1 MVDLI
6 QKDRRCVPEDMK
18 SKIKLAITKVL
29 TELESIY
36 SASRNREFD
45 RELKSIVREVFPR
58 LEATGFE
65 TIGLEQLISKQQVRR
80 ENLQNTPRLKT
91 IKFPWRRPVY

>member
-1 MVDLI
+1 
-6 QKDRRCVPEDMK
+6 MK